1 MIKITRPEVLKL
13 VNFSQEFIVCHGC
26 GNGYL
31 DGKRKIIPKNRKCLM
46 PTYYPFWKKPIDVRN
61 RVETRA
67 QLNLKT
73 KVTRKQFCRYMRYVD
88 VFSRDSFSSS
98 DYSDSDGD
106 SLNNNAS
113 DTEQNL
119 YSDNETKKLTGENLI
134 IDEKV
139 NTTQTNLISETQ
151 NPGNNEENK

>member
-1 MIKITRPEVLKL
+1 M
-13 VNFSQEFIVCHGC
+13 Q
-26 GNGYL
+26 
-31 DGKRKIIPKNRKCLM
+31 
-46 PTYYPFWKKPIDVRN
+46 
-61 RVETRA
+61 
-67 QLNLKT
+67 
-73 KVTRKQFCRYMRYVD
+73 YVH

-139 NTTQTNLISETQ
+139 NTT
-151 NPGNNEENK
+151 

>member
-1 MIKITRPEVLKL
+1 M
-13 VNFSQEFIVCHGC
+13 Q
-26 GNGYL
+26 
-31 DGKRKIIPKNRKCLM
+31 
-46 PTYYPFWKKPIDVRN
+46 
-61 RVETRA
+61 
-67 QLNLKT
+67 
-73 KVTRKQFCRYMRYVD
+73 YVD

>member
-1 MIKITRPEVLKL
+1 MI
-13 VNFSQEFIVCHGC
+13 NFSQEFVVCDGC

-31 DGKRKIIPKNRKCLM
+31 DRTRKIVPKNRKCLM
-46 PTYYPFWKKPIDVRN
+46 STYYPFWKKPIDVRN

-73 KVTRKQFCRYMRYVD
+73 KVTRKQFHRYMRYFD

-98 DYSDSDGD
+98 YYSDSDGD
-106 SLNNNAS
+106 SLSNNAS

-139 NTTQTNLISETQ
+139 NTTQTNLISEIQ
-151 NPGNNEENK
+151 NPDNNEENK

>member
-1 MIKITRPEVLKL
+1 
-13 VNFSQEFIVCHGC
+13 
-26 GNGYL
+26 
-31 DGKRKIIPKNRKCLM
+31 
-46 PTYYPFWKKPIDVRN
+46 
-61 RVETRA
+61 
-67 QLNLKT
+67 
-73 KVTRKQFCRYMRYVD
+73 MRYVD

-134 IDEKV
+134 IYEKV

>member
-1 MIKITRPEVLKL
+1 MQY
-13 VNFSQEFIVCHGC
+13 VN
-26 GNGYL
+26 
-31 DGKRKIIPKNRKCLM
+31 
-46 PTYYPFWKKPIDVRN
+46 
-61 RVETRA
+61 
-67 QLNLKT
+67 
-73 KVTRKQFCRYMRYVD
+73 

>member
-1 MIKITRPEVLKL
+1 MK
-13 VNFSQEFIVCHGC
+13 
-26 GNGYL
+26 
-31 DGKRKIIPKNRKCLM
+31 
-46 PTYYPFWKKPIDVRN
+46 TYFPFQKKPIDVRD
-61 RVETRA
+61 RVETKA

-73 KVTRKQFCRYMRYVD
+73 EATRKQCHRYMRYID

-98 DYSDSDGD
+98 NYSDSDGD
-106 SLNNNAS
+106 LLSNNAS

>member
-1 MIKITRPEVLKL
+1 
-13 VNFSQEFIVCHGC
+13 
-26 GNGYL
+26 
-31 DGKRKIIPKNRKCLM
+31 
-46 PTYYPFWKKPIDVRN
+46 
-61 RVETRA
+61 
-67 QLNLKT
+67 
-73 KVTRKQFCRYMRYVD
+73 MRYVD